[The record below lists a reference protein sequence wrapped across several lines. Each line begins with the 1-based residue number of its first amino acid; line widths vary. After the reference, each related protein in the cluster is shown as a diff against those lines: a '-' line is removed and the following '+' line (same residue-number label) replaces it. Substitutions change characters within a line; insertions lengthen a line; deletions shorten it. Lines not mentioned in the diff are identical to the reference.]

1 MNHDE
6 RDEKL
11 VHFLRSHR
19 PDIPRESHDFEERLL
34 NATVRRSLSS
44 KLKGMLKIN
53 WATTGALCAAV
64 SLTAIIFMRPQ
75 NVRQHTPVQSRW
87 SLTHRFQNSAKRRF
101 ISLFR
106 NRLNLSEHLSVA
118 RSTLN
123 LKLFD

>member
-44 KLKGMLKIN
+44 KLKEMLKIN
-53 WATTGALCAAV
+53 WATAGALCAAV
-64 SLTAIIFMRPQ
+64 SLTAIIFMRPTDRAST
-75 NVRQHTPVQSRW
+75 NVNPVSMITQTPFPALSEEEVY
-87 SLTHRFQNSAKRRF
+87 FF
-101 ISLFR
+101 ISE
-106 NRLNLSEHLSVA
+106 SIESVGTPFS
-118 RSTLN
+118 STLDDEFET
-123 LKLFD
+123 L

>member
-64 SLTAIIFMRPQ
+64 SLTAIIFMRPAERSPTHTSPISM
-75 NVRQHTPVQSRW
+75 VTHTPLPELSEEEVY
-87 SLTHRFQNSAKRRF
+87 FF
-101 ISLFR
+101 ISESF
-106 NRLNLSEHLSVA
+106 ESVGTPFSSSFDA
-118 RSTLN
+118 EFETL
-123 LKLFD
+123 